1 MTKENNVYVFWMYT
15 NEHWYN
21 MFLNIEI
28 KGHVNNEMQEFDVVQ
43 NNNLTI
49 EKWKSK
55 SNF

>member
-1 MTKENNVYVFWMYT
+1 
-15 NEHWYN
+15 

-49 EKWKSK
+49 EK
-55 SNF
+55 

>member
-1 MTKENNVYVFWMYT
+1 
-15 NEHWYN
+15 
-21 MFLNIEI
+21 LNIEI